1 MKMSEAKKD
10 KRVYH
15 YRSAF
20 EQPTWIQKL
29 SDRFSLPNA
38 IKLSTIGWT
47 AFLFFT
53 YYWIVTRLVMKIIPL
68 PLPFWI
74 GVGTPLLWSAGIV
87 LSDFTIEQQK
97 ISRFIR
103 DYLKFYRIYGRKRKQ
118 KYLNDGILYYKPDYI
133 LKKEGELSETNE

>member
-1 MKMSEAKKD
+1 MAFEKKD
-10 KRVYH
+10 KRLYH

-20 EQPTWIQKL
+20 EQPTWIQKF

-38 IKLSTIGWT
+38 IKLSTLGWT
-47 AFLFFT
+47 AFLFLA
-53 YYWIVTRLVMKIIPL
+53 YYWLFSNFVTKVIPI
-68 PLPFWI
+68 PMPFWI
-74 GVGTPLLWSAGIV
+74 GVGTPIIWSSGIV

>member
-1 MKMSEAKKD
+1 MSEAKKD

-47 AFLFFT
+47 AFLFFA
-53 YYWIVTRLVMKIIPL
+53 YYWIVTRLVMKMIPIPL
-68 PLPFWI
+68 
-74 GVGTPLLWSAGIV
+74 
-87 LSDFTIEQQK
+87 
-97 ISRFIR
+97 
-103 DYLKFYRIYGRKRKQ
+103 
-118 KYLNDGILYYKPDYI
+118 YY
-133 LKKEGELSETNE
+133 